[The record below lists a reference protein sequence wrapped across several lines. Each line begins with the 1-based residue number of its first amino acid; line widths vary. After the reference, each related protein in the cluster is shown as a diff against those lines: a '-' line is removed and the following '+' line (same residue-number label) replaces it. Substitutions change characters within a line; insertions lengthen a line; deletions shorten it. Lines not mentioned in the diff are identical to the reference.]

1 MASEV
6 GFRQLFCR
14 SAGCGEMFYICR
26 PCYRRQA
33 YCSEK
38 CRRETRRQQ
47 QQKANRRYQEDP
59 EVRQDHRNRQREHR
73 KRLRESRVTDQS
85 STIECGGGSIS
96 VPLAEAEPESSP
108 AEGLHDPSKRMWSK
122 RSSRVICIMCGRIGK
137 FTALIRRE

>member
-6 GFRQLFCR
+6 AFRQLFCR

-59 EVRQDHRNRQREHR
+59 EVRQDHRDRQREYR
-73 KRLRESRVTDQS
+73 KRLGESRVTDQS
-85 STIECGGGSIS
+85 STIECGGVSIS
-96 VPLAEAEPESSP
+96 VPLAEGEPESSSS
-108 AEGLHDPSKRMWSK
+108 EGLHDTSKARRRERCS
-122 RSSRVICIMCGRIGK
+122 CGR
-137 FTALIRRE
+137 